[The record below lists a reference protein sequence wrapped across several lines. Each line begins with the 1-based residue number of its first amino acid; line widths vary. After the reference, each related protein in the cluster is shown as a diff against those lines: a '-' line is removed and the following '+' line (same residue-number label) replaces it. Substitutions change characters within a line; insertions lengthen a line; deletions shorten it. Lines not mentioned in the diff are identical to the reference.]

1 MPEKILV
8 VPKEILFGKK
18 NERYFQGFKPRKNLD
33 FENVIKN
40 HSKFILRKTT
50 SHKQSVPAEQDESMK
65 QIIPYIVF
73 RHKDKYFVY
82 KRLPKSEEERLVEKY
97 SMGVGG
103 HINPID
109 ENSSTN
115 ILWEGMKREF
125 EEEVDYPYDYKTKII
140 GFINDDKDSVGR
152 VHFGV
157 VFLAEGLND
166 RIEVREMDKLSG
178 KMMTLLEVK
187 RIRDKLE
194 GWSQIVFD
202 WLRNS

>member
-8 VPKEILFGKK
+8 VARKTLFGKK
-18 NERYFQGFKPRKNLD
+18 KQRYFEGFQPRKNLE
-33 FENVIKN
+33 FESIIKK

-50 SHKQSVPAEQDESMK
+50 SSKQKIPAEQDESMK

-73 RHKDKYFVY
+73 KYKDKYFVY
-82 KRLPKSEEERLVEKY
+82 KRLPRSEEERLVEKY
-97 SMGVGG
+97 SMGIGG

-109 ENSSTN
+109 DNATTD
-115 ILWEGMKREF
+115 ILWEGMRREF
-125 EEEVDYPYDYKTKII
+125 KEEVDYPYDYKTRII

-157 VFLAEGLND
+157 VFLVEGMND
-166 RIEVREMDKLSG
+166 RIEVKEKDKLSG
-178 KMMTLLEVK
+178 EMMTLFEAK
-187 RIRDKLE
+187 RVMDKME

-202 WLRNS
+202 WLKKG